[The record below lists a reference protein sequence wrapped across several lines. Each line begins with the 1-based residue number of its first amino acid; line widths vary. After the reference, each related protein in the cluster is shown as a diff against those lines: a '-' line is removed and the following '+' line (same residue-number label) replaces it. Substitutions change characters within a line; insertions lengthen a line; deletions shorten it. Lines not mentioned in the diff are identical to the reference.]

1 MRERYVVDT
10 NVLIAASAVVADSP
24 AVRDATPQDPQLRMQ
39 VWEWLSAFQHS
50 SKRLVLDGQG
60 VIGRE
65 YANKLGF
72 NDFGRQVVMHKWS
85 TCQVDQVDVLYD
97 DDGNG
102 FIDGPLQLIIH
113 DPSDRK
119 MVGAALEAIR
129 VFGETAIANA
139 SDTDWYVWE
148 VELLAAG
155 VAVEQI
161 LPEWS
166 RAKYNEKCSA

>member
-10 NVLIAASAVVADSP
+10 NVLIAASAVVAE
-24 AVRDATPQDPQLRMQ
+24 RDATPKDPQLRMQ
-39 VWEWLSAFQHS
+39 VWEWLSAFQQS

-60 VIGRE
+60 GIARE

-72 NDFGRQVVMHKWS
+72 NDFGQQVVVHKWN
-85 TCQVDQVDVLYD
+85 TRQVDQVDVLYD

-102 FIDGPLQLIIH
+102 FLDEPLQTIAH

-129 VFGETAIANA
+129 VFGEAVIANA
-139 SDTDWYVWE
+139 SDTDWYGWE
-148 VELLAAG
+148 AELSAAG
-155 VAVEQI
+155 VAVEQV

-166 RAKYNEKCSA
+166 RAKYNEKRGT